1 MPKTVKGIISRI
13 YKEILQANPQGQG
26 KLIEKWT
33 KYIPRPFA
41 EGEALV
47 GDE

>member
-1 MPKTVKGIISRI
+1 MPKIVKRIISRI
-13 YKEILQANPQGQG
+13 YKETLQTNPQGQG

-33 KYIPRPFA
+33 EDIPRPFP
-41 EGEALV
+41 EEEALV